1 MPQRVTIGIGLLAL
15 LATSASA
22 QTGRP
27 ASPTA
32 LIEKFS
38 TSDDAVGR
46 ARAFTALK
54 DALQQ
59 KGRDVPRAFLD
70 SIGDALSAIAIAP
83 VRGDRTNAIDALTIL
98 ELGSSS
104 SARRPYSGAFEQL
117 RKVHANAGD
126 IGVRS
131 VALRVMTRIADNRPA
146 LPYLEAIA
154 VSKESE
160 TMVELSLQL
169 LASKFGDAG
178 RKVLA
183 RIDEQG
189 SVQWPMLKRDLRA
202 SKASGYRYKGGVI
215 Y

>member
-1 MPQRVTIGIGLLAL
+1 MPQRVTVGIGLLAL
-15 LATSASA
+15 LTASTSA

-27 ASPTA
+27 TAPTA
-32 LIEKFS
+32 LIEKLR

-59 KGRDVPRAFLD
+59 KNGDVPRVILD
-70 SIGDALSAIAIAP
+70 SIGDGLSSIAIAP

-98 ELGSSS
+98 ERGSSPS
-104 SARRPYSGAFEQL
+104 VRRPYSGAFEQL

-126 IGVRS
+126 MGVRS
-131 VALRVMTRIADNRPA
+131 VALRVMTRLADNRPA
-146 LPYLEAIA
+146 MPYLEAIA

-160 TMVELSLQL
+160 TMVELALQL

-183 RIDEQG
+183 RIDGQG